1 VPCSPA
7 ENGDSL
13 TISWQLVPPQALSD
27 RRTAGGLIDN
37 QYSCINSKQEFPPML
52 QLPAMVRV
60 SHGTPHKTLG
70 LVPCFHPGDPS
81 FHVRKLLVMAQAS
94 AEQVL
99 ADFFRRRKAPV
110 PTFSFSAGVDADQPV
125 HRCDC
130 TTSDVQFDEQL
141 VLGSTYSASA
151 NKRKLARKAAAERA
165 LEEYK
170 NHPAFGEHLSQQDD
184 RLHES
189 VLRTMATMLSDV
201 VRPTRPPRLGSL
213 DIRASGYLFS
223 WPC

>member
-1 VPCSPA
+1 MRRA
-7 ENGDSL
+7 
-13 TISWQLVPPQALSD
+13 QLA
-27 RRTAGGLIDN
+27 T
-37 QYSCINSKQEFPPML
+37 
-52 QLPAMVRV
+52 
-60 SHGTPHKTLG
+60 
-70 LVPCFHPGDPS
+70 
-81 FHVRKLLVMAQAS
+81 MAQAS

-110 PTFSFSAGVDADQPV
+110 PTFSFSAGVDANRQPV

-130 TTSDVQFDEQL
+130 TTSDAQFDEQL

-170 NHPAFGEHLSQQDD
+170 KHPAFDEHLSQQDD

-189 VLRTMATMLSDV
+189 VLRTLATMLSDV

-213 DIRASGYLFS
+213 DIRGSGNLFS
-223 WPC
+223 WTC